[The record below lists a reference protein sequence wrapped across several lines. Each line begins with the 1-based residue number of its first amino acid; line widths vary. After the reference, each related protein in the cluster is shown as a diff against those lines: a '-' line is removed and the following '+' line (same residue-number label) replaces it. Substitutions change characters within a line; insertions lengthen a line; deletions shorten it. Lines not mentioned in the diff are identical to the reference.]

1 MTTEKAPRSPR
12 TAPDVRSE
20 ELVAAAR
27 ELFAEQGLTRT
38 TLADVARRVGV
49 ARTLVY
55 HYFPSKDVLVDAVL
69 DGYVDHF
76 VTSVRAW
83 DAART
88 PGDVEGSL
96 VTAIALFR
104 THLRAMDPIRPD
116 LERVEATGMYNT
128 FLDRAVRAIVDCL
141 EETTVRAYAA
151 RHRIRIDHV
160 RETFYVLVYGLVGLA
175 RNTPGIDDALLVALV
190 RQALRLEPEA
200 SFGHGTVPDGAVPDG
215 TALTTD
221 ARTQPEAA
229 TDD

>member
-1 MTTEKAPRSPR
+1 MIDLKLLRDQPVV
-12 TAPDVRSE
+12 VRAS
-20 ELVAAAR
+20 
-27 ELFAEQGLTRT
+27 Q
-38 TLADVARRVGV
+38 VARGDDP
-49 ARTLVY
+49 A
-55 HYFPSKDVLVDAVL
+55 LVDAVL

-88 PGDVEGSL
+88 PGDIEGSL
-96 VTAIALFR
+96 VSAIALFR

-116 LERVEATGMYNT
+116 LERVEATGMYNA

-141 EETTVRAYAA
+141 EETTVPAYAA

-175 RNTPGIDDALLVALV
+175 RNTPGIDDALLVSLV
-190 RQALRLEPEA
+190 RQALRLEREA
-200 SFGHGTVPDGAVPDG
+200 SVGHGTVSGSA
-215 TALTTD
+215 ALTAD

-229 TDD
+229 IDD